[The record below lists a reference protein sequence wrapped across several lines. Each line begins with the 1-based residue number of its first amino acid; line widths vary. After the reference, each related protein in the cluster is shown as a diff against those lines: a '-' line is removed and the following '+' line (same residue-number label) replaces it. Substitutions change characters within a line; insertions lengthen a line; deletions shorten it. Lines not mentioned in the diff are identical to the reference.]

1 MPSNALFLLVFA
13 FSFFTFLRSIFQH
26 RCCPSL
32 RAEMAHKATL
42 HRQQLNNLPWC
53 IPTKWHN
60 TCRVFHYQLVWEKW
74 GAELSRHYDLL
85 KSLVLSEEVVAK
97 TFLIFGFYLCRP
109 RCRRYTFI
117 SNNDISTQATSDRS
131 ILLLQQVAREVP
143 SKQAKSEAINAEEQ
157 RHEKRHIFLSCHCSI
172 SRGVLSLDSVHTFSS
187 QNGGAADRNL
197 ASKKFRLHWN
207 GG

>member
-1 MPSNALFLLVFA
+1 MHTYKVAQHLPRISLPTGLGKM
-13 FSFFTFLRSIFQH
+13 RSWIVKTLWPIEIAGVV
-26 RCCPSL
+26 RRSL
-32 RAEMAHKATL
+32 
-42 HRQQLNNLPWC
+42 
-53 IPTKWHN
+53 
-60 TCRVFHYQLVWEKW
+60 
-74 GAELSRHYDLL
+74 
-85 KSLVLSEEVVAK
+85 K
-97 TFLIFGFYLCRP
+97 TFLIFDFYLCRP

-131 ILLLQQVAREVP
+131 IHLLQQVAREVP

-197 ASKKFRLHWN
+197 ASKNFRLHWN
-207 GG
+207 GGG